1 MYSEISLKKKENFH
15 NFCSPEMK
23 SFSLSFFFFYIVK
36 WNENILG
43 TQKWYIIVVKNVWN
57 VFLLISFF
65 AHSHFVIEYK
75 KN

>member
-1 MYSEISLKKKENFH
+1 
-15 NFCSPEMK
+15 MK

>member
-1 MYSEISLKKKENFH
+1 
-15 NFCSPEMK
+15 MK
-23 SFSLSFFFFYIVK
+23 SFSLSFFFFFYIVK

-65 AHSHFVIEYK
+65 LLILIS
-75 KN
+75 